1 MISARAE
8 IINNE
13 DPESFQLNKNVVINL
28 LRAKSKDFYWLIV
41 DKEYEDQQTGA
52 KRWNQTVPMDKT
64 NWTNVFK
71 SVQKT
76 CRENK
81 VRKFHF
87 KFIHRIV
94 VTKKE
99 LFRFNIK
106 SDSNF
111 RYILRGPGLHRP
123 FLFREPVY
131 KVLYSRSNTR
141 V

>member
-1 MISARAE
+1 MISAGAE

-28 LRAKSKDFYWLIV
+28 LRVKSKDFYWLIV
-41 DKEYEDQQTGA
+41 DKKYEDQQTGA
-52 KRWNQTVPMDKT
+52 KRWNQTVAIDKT
-64 NWTNVFK
+64 NWTTEFK

-99 LFRFNIK
+99 LFRFNIQ

-111 RYILRGPGLHRP
+111 RYILRAPGVYRP
-123 FLFREPVY
+123 YLFGEPVY
-131 KVLYSRSNTR
+131 KVLYSRSNTM